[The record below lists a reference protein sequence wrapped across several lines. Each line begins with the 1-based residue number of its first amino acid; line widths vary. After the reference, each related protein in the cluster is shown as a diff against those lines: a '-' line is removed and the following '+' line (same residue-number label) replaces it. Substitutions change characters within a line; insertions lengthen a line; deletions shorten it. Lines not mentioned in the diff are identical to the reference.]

1 MRMLRSPF
9 FCLIFLLLSAPAM
22 SADIYVSLKG
32 SDRNNG
38 SREQPLATVAM
49 ALRKARELRRLHDPS
64 IDKGINILV
73 EEGVYYFNAPL
84 FIRPEDSGT
93 EQSPTLIRS
102 AGNKPAVFS
111 GGIPITSWKKLT
123 ERIAGLP
130 QQVAGKIY
138 VASIPFIGGQPFAFR
153 QLWVNAVKATRAR
166 TPNADSMNRI
176 LSWDHASET
185 GTIPK
190 PSGMDLLSTEGME
203 MVIHQW
209 WAIAM
214 LRIRSIEDKGRALV
228 LHFQQPESH
237 IQSEHPWPAPWISK
251 ETGNSAFFLTNA
263 IQFLDQPGEWFLDR
277 RSSKL
282 YYYPRAGEQMEK
294 AFVVAPFLE
303 TLVQMEGTIDHP
315 VQYVSFNNISFQ
327 HSTWMRPSQQGH
339 VPHQAGMYMLDAYS
353 LKIPGTAEKKTLE
366 NQAWVGRPAAAVLV
380 RFTAHTSFEHCRFEH
395 LSSTALDY
403 ARGNKD
409 DWVKGN
415 LFKDIG
421 GSAILGGIFSDEATE
436 VHLPY
441 RPSDERELTNG
452 LQITNNL
459 VTDATNE
466 DWGTL
471 GIGAGYV
478 KNINISHNELCAL
491 SYTGISLGWGWT
503 KSENAMRDNKITAN
517 KIHHYARHHYDCAG
531 IYTQSAQPGTMVS
544 ENYIDSI
551 YLAPYAHLP
560 EHWFYLYTDEGSSY
574 ITVKDNWCPSEK
586 FLQNANGPGNNW
598 QNNGPQVSEAI
609 KNAAGLEQAYRY
621 LLVEK
626 PVVSNWPV
634 NHQSP
639 VTK

>member
-93 EQSPTLIRS
+93 EQSPTLISS

-111 GGIPITSWKKLT
+111 GGIPITGWKKLT

-277 RSSKL
+277 HNSKL

-294 AFVVAPFLE
+294 ASVVAPFLE
-303 TLVQMEGTIDHP
+303 TLVQLEGTIDHP

-366 NQAWVGRPAAAVLV
+366 NQAWVGRPAAAVLA

-395 LSSTALDY
+395 LSSTGLDY

-421 GSAILGGIFSDEATE
+421 GSAILAGIFSDEATE

-441 RPSDERELTNG
+441 HPSDERELTNG

-459 VTDATNE
+459 VTNATNE

-503 KSENAMRDNKITAN
+503 KTENAMRDNKITAN
-517 KIHHYARHHYDCAG
+517 KIHHYARHLYDVAA
-531 IYTQSAQPGTMVS
+531 IYTQSAQPGTLIS

-551 YLAPYAHLP
+551 YKAPYAHLP

-574 ITVKDNWCPSEK
+574 LTVKDNWCPSEK

>member
-102 AGNKPAVFS
+102 AGSRPAVFS
-111 GGIPITSWKKLT
+111 GGIRITGWKKLT

-282 YYYPRAGEQMEK
+282 
-294 AFVVAPFLE
+294 
-303 TLVQMEGTIDHP
+303 
-315 VQYVSFNNISFQ
+315 
-327 HSTWMRPSQQGH
+327 
-339 VPHQAGMYMLDAYS
+339 
-353 LKIPGTAEKKTLE
+353 
-366 NQAWVGRPAAAVLV
+366 
-380 RFTAHTSFEHCRFEH
+380 
-395 LSSTALDY
+395 
-403 ARGNKD
+403 
-409 DWVKGN
+409 
-415 LFKDIG
+415 
-421 GSAILGGIFSDEATE
+421 
-436 VHLPY
+436 
-441 RPSDERELTNG
+441 
-452 LQITNNL
+452 
-459 VTDATNE
+459 
-466 DWGTL
+466 
-471 GIGAGYV
+471 
-478 KNINISHNELCAL
+478 
-491 SYTGISLGWGWT
+491 
-503 KSENAMRDNKITAN
+503 
-517 KIHHYARHHYDCAG
+517 
-531 IYTQSAQPGTMVS
+531 
-544 ENYIDSI
+544 
-551 YLAPYAHLP
+551 
-560 EHWFYLYTDEGSSY
+560 
-574 ITVKDNWCPSEK
+574 
-586 FLQNANGPGNNW
+586 
-598 QNNGPQVSEAI
+598 
-609 KNAAGLEQAYRY
+609 
-621 LLVEK
+621 
-626 PVVSNWPV
+626 
-634 NHQSP
+634 
-639 VTK
+639 